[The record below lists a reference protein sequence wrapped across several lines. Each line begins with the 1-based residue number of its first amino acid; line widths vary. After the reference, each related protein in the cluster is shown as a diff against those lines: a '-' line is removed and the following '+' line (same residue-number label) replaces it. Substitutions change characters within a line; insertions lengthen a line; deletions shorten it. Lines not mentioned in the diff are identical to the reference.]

1 MCSPKNIPTALV
13 QKQTKT
19 IKKVAQI
26 LEREEREER
35 DESVRKEMRGRGE
48 RRREGGGR
56 G

>member
-26 LEREEREER
+26 LEREERR
-35 DESVRKEMRGRGE
+35 RGTSVRKEMRGRGE
-48 RRREGGGR
+48 RRRENGGR